1 MAQAT
6 ANGIQIEYDTFGD
19 RSGRPLLL
27 VMGLGA
33 QMIAWDPEFC
43 ELLAERG
50 HYVIRYDN
58 RDVGLSTKFESAGP
72 PNVAAA
78 MAASQA
84 GEKVETAYT
93 LSDMAGDGFG
103 LLDALEIPR
112 AHIAGASM
120 GGMIV
125 QQMAIERPDRV
136 LTMTSIMSTTGN
148 PALPPAKPEAMARLL
163 VPPPTEREAA
173 IEHRVMTSKVIGSV
187 PEVIDED
194 RLRRLAAEA
203 YDRSFYP
210 EGMGRQL
217 VGIVA
222 SGPRHEKLREVRV
235 PTLVIHGE
243 IDPLVPLEGGKDT
256 AASIPGAQLL
266 VIEGMGHD
274 LPAAYWG
281 RIVDAISAHTAQAA
295 TSSK

>member
-1 MAQAT
+1 MAQAS

-33 QMIAWDPEFC
+33 QMTAWDREFC

-58 RDVGLSTKFESAGP
+58 RDVGLSTKFEFSGP
-72 PNVAAA
+72 PKVAAA

-84 GEKVETAYT
+84 GEKVDAAYT
-93 LSDMAGDGFG
+93 LSDMARDGFG
-103 LLDALEIPR
+103 LLDALDIPR

-125 QQMAIERPDRV
+125 QQMAIEQPDRV

-187 PEVIDED
+187 PGVIDED

-210 EGMGRQL
+210 DGMGRQL

-222 SGPRHEKLREVRV
+222 SGPRHEKLREVQV

-274 LPAAYWG
+274 LPPAYWG
-281 RIVDAISAHTAQAA
+281 RIVDAISAHTARAG